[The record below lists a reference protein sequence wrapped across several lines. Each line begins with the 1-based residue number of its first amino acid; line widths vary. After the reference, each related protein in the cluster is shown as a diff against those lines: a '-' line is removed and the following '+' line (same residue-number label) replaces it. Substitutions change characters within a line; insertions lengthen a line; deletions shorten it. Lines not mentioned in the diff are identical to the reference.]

1 MPLLTAA
8 IIVCGALP
16 QAGSP
21 LVCRAQVYHNL
32 EGNQQECSKAAAKK
46 ARATE
51 ASFVKV
57 GALARTRSHAE
68 CFYADDEGAVI
79 FYLPEFMQVQLGAST
94 STVVQYDVVAGVPVE
109 RAPDAVVMEA
119 SL

>member
-8 IIVCGALP
+8 IIVCGALS
-16 QAGSP
+16 AANSP
-21 LVCRAQVYHNL
+21 LVCRAQIYHGL
-32 EGNQQECSKAAAKK
+32 EGKAQECSAAAIRK

-57 GALARTRSHAE
+57 GALVNTRSHAE
-68 CFYADDEGAVI
+68 CFYADDEGSVI

-94 STVVQYDVVAGVPVE
+94 STVVEYDFVDGVPVE
-109 RAPDAVVMEA
+109 RASDAVAKE
-119 SL
+119 L

>member
-16 QAGSP
+16 AANSP
-21 LVCRAQVYHNL
+21 LVCRAQVYHGL
-32 EGNQQECSKAAAKK
+32 EGKQHECSVAAIRK
-46 ARATE
+46 ARSTE

-57 GALARTRSHAE
+57 GALVRTRSHAE

-79 FYLPEFMQVQLGAST
+79 FYLPEFMAVQLGAST
-94 STVVQYDVVAGVPVE
+94 STVVEYDVVDGAPVKL
-109 RAPDAVVMEA
+109 AADAFAKE
-119 SL
+119 L